1 VTVSSL
7 PQSVSG
13 AGSAVAAQML
23 STGGLSRI
31 ARIARIAQPAA
42 VNGAA
47 GIVVAPAGRLW
58 AVIGFTARR
67 SKIVE
72 IDILADPARL
82 RHVDLAV
89 LTG

>member
-1 VTVSSL
+1 MTVSSL

-31 ARIARIAQPAA
+31 ARIAQPAA

-47 GIVVAPAGRLW
+47 GIVVAPAGRL
-58 AVIGFTARR
+58 
-67 SKIVE
+67 
-72 IDILADPARL
+72 
-82 RHVDLAV
+82 
-89 LTG
+89 